1 MNQILRNS
9 DFSRLHEF
17 INLFREIKPL
27 SNEFDPCPDA
37 LMKWGGILEI
47 ASKISVGA
55 TRIMDAGCGPS
66 NLSLALM
73 QAIPTITEAICIDR
87 ESISQLL
94 TSNRSCRCYQ
104 GDFFQ
109 MCANHVADN
118 SVDLI
123 VDGCAVTHFDVK
135 NSLAPNDGCYR
146 FAKEASRI
154 LKPGGFYVTSSDFS
168 LSGNTTGEFV
178 CVDSM
183 IESYEKGGLK
193 LYSDYR
199 DFEINDPFIANDQLN
214 LGIVRLVFTK

>member
-1 MNQILRNS
+1 MNKILRNS
-9 DFSRLHEF
+9 DFSRLHQF
-17 INLFREIKPL
+17 ISLFKEIKPI
-27 SNEFDPCPDA
+27 SNGFEPYPDA

-47 ASKISVGA
+47 ASKISMNA

-73 QAIPTITEAICIDR
+73 QTIPTITEAICIDR
-87 ESISQLL
+87 GPISRLL
-94 TSNRSCRCYQ
+94 VSNKSCRCYQ

-109 MCANHVADN
+109 MCAAHVEDN
-118 SVDLI
+118 TVDLI
-123 VDGCAVTHFDVK
+123 VDGCAVTHFDIK

-146 FAKEASRI
+146 FAKEAARI
-154 LKPGGFYVTSSDFS
+154 LGPGGFYITSSDFS

-183 IESYEKGGLK
+183 IESYEKGGLR
-193 LYSDYR
+193 LYSDNN
-199 DFEINDPFIANDQLN
+199 DFEINDPFIANEQLN